1 MKRSHFDYNRLGHQ
15 LAPGSAASTLGPDVA
30 GNQQQQQQRRPAFDP
45 TNCCLEVK
53 KIPRGLNNISVL
65 NNHFSKFGKI
75 VNLQVSFGGDPE
87 GALVTFSS
95 HSEAQ
100 AAYRSTEAVLNNR
113 FIKVFWHNKEQQQQG
128 ENQPPTSAAS
138 KSLSVKDRLGG
149 IGQRVLGQSQ
159 MGGAPPGA
167 TVLDEAA
174 MKEATEAKEKE
185 REKAV
190 AAIKRS
196 QEILAAKEAL
206 KKKQEEQKREATKL
220 QVDLQRRKQELLDK
234 QLQQQRVLIERLEKN
249 KSTMKAEERAAVMQT
264 VRTLQETIEKLKR
277 DLQQQ
282 PPATAPTTKKSS
294 SSATG
299 GQIQHQAAIAAAA
312 AAVPTAKSVEEA
324 RKAVLDTEIELYQK
338 QMEGSDTTELQHRLQ
353 ELNTL
358 IHQAHRGQPS
368 SRRAIASARM
378 GLRGRGSRGGAS
390 ARLASRGRYSLHS
403 LSVPLKFLFL
413 NCFVAVLLQGS
424 RGLLLC
430 CSSRVSGSSTDAVE
444 SHRIRGPPTG

>member
-1 MKRSHFDYNRLGHQ
+1 MIKRSHFDYNRLGHQ
-15 LAPGSAASTLGPDVA
+15 LAPGSATGGAVGPDV
-30 GNQQQQQQRRPAFDP
+30 GNQQQQQRRPAFDP

-128 ENQPPTSAAS
+128 ENQPPTSAGS

-149 IGQRVLGQSQ
+149 IIGGGQRVLGQSQ

-282 PPATAPTTKKSS
+282 PPASAPTTKKSAS
-294 SSATG
+294 SVVG
-299 GQIQHQAAIAAAA
+299 GQVQHQAATAA

-378 GLRGRGSRGGAS
+378 GLRGRGSRGAGAS
-390 ARLASRGRYSLHS
+390 SRLTSRGRYRNSILCLDSNSIRNYLPCFSLFN
-403 LSVPLKFLFL
+403 PA
-413 NCFVAVLLQGS
+413 FVVVVAEVEGDIM
-424 RGLLLC
+424 LLLMC
-430 CSSRVSGSSTDAVE
+430 QWIVVRRS
-444 SHRIRGPPTG
+444 